1 MTWATLADVTTKLGK
16 TVTAQDIL
24 MANEIITTYANRTPA
39 ASASMGSRDLYYLNS
54 AACWQAVW
62 YAEQPGVE
70 TRQIAAKH
78 AQDGVEID
86 YAGTSFN
93 PKEYPAVLAPLAARA
108 LRNLS
113 WKASRTLRVKNVA
126 TPLNS
131 AYNFTSESSDEY
143 SNWKAYG

>member
-1 MTWATLADVTTKLGK
+1 MTWATVADAALLGK
-16 TVTAQDIL
+16 TVSTTDVAV
-24 MANEIITTYANRTPA
+24 ASEIITTYANRTEA
-39 ASASMGSRDLYYLNS
+39 ASASMGARDLSWLKS
-54 AACWQAVW
+54 ATTWQAIW
-62 YAEQPGVE
+62 YAEQPGAE

-78 AQDGVEID
+78 SQDGVEID

-113 WKASRTLRVKNVA
+113 WKASRTLRIKGVA

-131 AYNFTSESSDEY
+131 VYNFTNETSDAYSEWS
-143 SNWKAYG
+143 A